1 MVKQKREKRVVGWKE
16 HAALPDLNVKS
27 VIAKIDTGATLA
39 SIDAADIK
47 IVTRDKVKYVKFKVM
62 KRNNTVRKTSAPLE
76 GYKRIK
82 SSNGDVERRPYIKTT
97 LLMDGISK
105 KIELTLTDR
114 GPMDYTMLI
123 GRKALGRSITSGSR
137 CADIDIVFE
146 CMYDKVEIF
155 TEVCE
160 IIKEAKNVE

>member
-1 MVKQKREKRVVGWKE
+1 MVANKKPKRVVGWKE
-16 HAALPDLNVKS
+16 NAALPDLNVKN
-27 VIAKIDTGATLA
+27 VIAKIDTGANLA

-47 IVTRDKVKYVKFKVM
+47 IVSRDKVKYVKFKVM

-97 LLMDGISK
+97 LLMDGITK

-114 GPMDYTMLI
+114 GPMEYTMLI
-123 GRKALGRSITSGSR
+123 GRKALGRRWVVNPSVSFLTDPNR
-137 CADIDIVFE
+137 
-146 CMYDKVEIF
+146 DK
-155 TEVCE
+155 
-160 IIKEAKNVE
+160 

>member
-1 MVKQKREKRVVGWKE
+1 MVKKKREKRVVGWKE
-16 HAALPDLNVKS
+16 NAALPDLNVKN
-27 VIAKIDTGATLA
+27 VIAKIDTGANLA

-47 IVTRDKVKYVKFKVM
+47 IVTRDEVKFVKFKVM

-82 SSNGDVERRPYIKTT
+82 SSNGDVEKRPYIKTT

-105 KIELTLTDR
+105 KIEVTLTDR

-123 GRKALGRSITSGSR
+123 GRKALGKRWVVNPSISFLTKS
-137 CADIDIVFE
+137 
-146 CMYDKVEIF
+146 
-155 TEVCE
+155 
-160 IIKEAKNVE
+160 KEKLK

>member
-1 MVKQKREKRVVGWKE
+1 MR
-16 HAALPDLNVKS
+16 LYLISNVKS

-82 SSNGDVERRPYIKTT
+82 V
-97 LLMDGISK
+97 LMVMLR
-105 KIELTLTDR
+105 EDR
-114 GPMDYTMLI
+114 I
-123 GRKALGRSITSGSR
+123 
-137 CADIDIVFE
+137 
-146 CMYDKVEIF
+146 
-155 TEVCE
+155 
-160 IIKEAKNVE
+160 

>member
-1 MVKQKREKRVVGWKE
+1 MVKKREKRVVGWKE
-16 HAALPDLNVKS
+16 NAALPDLSVKN
-27 VIAKIDTGATLA
+27 VIAKIDTGANLA
-39 SIDAADIK
+39 SIDASEIK
-47 IVTRDKVKYVKFKVM
+47 IVTRDKIKYVKFKVM

-82 SSNGDVERRPYIKTT
+82 SSNGDVEKRPYIKTT

-123 GRKALGRSITSGSR
+123 GRKALGKRWVVNPSISFLTKS
-137 CADIDIVFE
+137 
-146 CMYDKVEIF
+146 
-155 TEVCE
+155 
-160 IIKEAKNVE
+160 KEKLK

>member
-1 MVKQKREKRVVGWKE
+1 MVKKKREKRVVGWKE
-16 HAALPDLNVKS
+16 NAALPDLSVKN
-27 VIAKIDTGATLA
+27 VIAKIDTGANLA
-39 SIDAADIK
+39 SIDASDIK
-47 IVTRDKVKYVKFKVM
+47 IVTRDKIKYVKFKVM

-82 SSNGDVERRPYIKTT
+82 SSNGDVEKRPYIKTT

-123 GRKALGRSITSGSR
+123 GRKALGKRWVVNPSISFLTKS
-137 CADIDIVFE
+137 
-146 CMYDKVEIF
+146 
-155 TEVCE
+155 
-160 IIKEAKNVE
+160 KEKL

>member
-1 MVKQKREKRVVGWKE
+1 MVKKKREKRVVGWKE
-16 HAALPDLNVKS
+16 NAALPDLNVKN
-27 VIAKIDTGATLA
+27 VIAKIDTGANLA

-47 IVTRDKVKYVKFKVM
+47 IVTRDKVKFVKFKVM

-82 SSNGDVERRPYIKTT
+82 SSNGDVEKRPYIKTT

-123 GRKALGRSITSGSR
+123 GRKALGKGWDVNPSISFLTNSNG
-137 CADIDIVFE
+137 
-146 CMYDKVEIF
+146 KL
-155 TEVCE
+155 
-160 IIKEAKNVE
+160 K

>member
-1 MVKQKREKRVVGWKE
+1 MVKKKREKRVVGWKE
-16 HAALPDLNVKS
+16 NAALPDLNVKN
-27 VIAKIDTGATLA
+27 VIAKIDTGANLA

-47 IVTRDKVKYVKFKVM
+47 IVTRDEVKFVKFKVM
-62 KRNNTVRKTSAPLE
+62 KRNNTVIKSSAPLE

-82 SSNGDVERRPYIKTT
+82 SSNGDVEKRPYIKTT

-123 GRKALGRSITSGSR
+123 GRKALGKRWDVNPSISFLTNSN
-137 CADIDIVFE
+137 E
-146 CMYDKVEIF
+146 KL
-155 TEVCE
+155 
-160 IIKEAKNVE
+160 K

>member
-1 MVKQKREKRVVGWKE
+1 MVKKKREKRVVGWKE
-16 HAALPDLNVKS
+16 NAALPDLNVKN
-27 VIAKIDTGATLA
+27 VIAKIDTGANLA
-39 SIDAADIK
+39 SIDASDIK
-47 IVTRDKVKYVKFKVM
+47 IVTRDKIKYVKFKVM

-82 SSNGDVERRPYIKTT
+82 SSNGDVEKRPYIKTT

-123 GRKALGRSITSGSR
+123 GRKALGKRWDVNPSISFLTNS
-137 CADIDIVFE
+137 
-146 CMYDKVEIF
+146 
-155 TEVCE
+155 
-160 IIKEAKNVE
+160 NVKLK

>member
-1 MVKQKREKRVVGWKE
+1 MVKKKREKRVVGWKE
-16 HAALPDLNVKS
+16 NAALPDLNVKN
-27 VIAKIDTGATLA
+27 VIAKIDTGANLA
-39 SIDAADIK
+39 SIDASDIK
-47 IVTRDKVKYVKFKVM
+47 IVTRDKIKYVKFKVM

-82 SSNGDVERRPYIKTT
+82 SSNGDVEKRPYIKTT

-123 GRKALGRSITSGSR
+123 GRKALGKRWDVNPSISFLTKSKG
-137 CADIDIVFE
+137 
-146 CMYDKVEIF
+146 KL
-155 TEVCE
+155 
-160 IIKEAKNVE
+160 K

>member
-1 MVKQKREKRVVGWKE
+1 MVKKKREKRVVGWKE
-16 HAALPDLNVKS
+16 NAALPDLNVKN
-27 VIAKIDTGATLA
+27 VIAKIDTGANLA
-39 SIDAADIK
+39 SIDASDIK
-47 IVTRDKVKYVKFKVM
+47 IITRDKIKYVKFKVM

-82 SSNGDVERRPYIKTT
+82 SSNGDVEKRPYIKTT

-123 GRKALGRSITSGSR
+123 GRKALGKRWDVNPSISFLTNSNG
-137 CADIDIVFE
+137 
-146 CMYDKVEIF
+146 KL
-155 TEVCE
+155 
-160 IIKEAKNVE
+160 K